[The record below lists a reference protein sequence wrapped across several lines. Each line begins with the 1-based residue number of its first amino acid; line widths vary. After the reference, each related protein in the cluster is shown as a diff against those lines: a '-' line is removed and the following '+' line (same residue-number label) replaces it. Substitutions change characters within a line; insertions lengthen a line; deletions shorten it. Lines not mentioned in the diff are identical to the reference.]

1 MGFRACRNDGVPA
14 GLLTRRIYGKEVF
27 IMVNACVWFVALSL
41 GIQFLGG
48 FAETVKEKAKATDY
62 IETLWNA
69 LIMLAFGIILRDL
82 M

>member
-1 MGFRACRNDGVPA
+1 
-14 GLLTRRIYGKEVF
+14 
-27 IMVNACVWFVALSL
+27 MVNVCVWFVVLSL

-48 FAETVKEKAKATDY
+48 FAEVTKEKAKATDY

-69 LIMLAFGIILRDL
+69 LVMLAFGVILRDL